1 MHDAALDFLVGKP
14 VLPRVREAQRGR
26 GGDVAGAHVR
36 GHDDDGVAEV
46 HGAALGVGKTALL
59 QNLQQDVEH
68 IRMRLLDLV
77 EEHHRVRALAHGLGE
92 LAALVEAHVARRRT
106 HQAAHRVLLHVL
118 GHVEGQKR
126 VLGVEQELGQRLGK
140 LGLAHARRAQED
152 ERTSGAL
159 RILQARAGAADGL
172 GKRRDGLVLADDALV
187 QNAFHA
193 QQLFGLGLGEVA
205 HGHASGHGHHVGD
218 ILNRDVLHGLR
229 RVLLPLLLGLFA
241 LLLQGLFLVAQ
252 LGGALELL
260 LADGAI
266 LVGAHL
272 PQLLVQI
279 AQLLGQ
285 RHVADAHAGAG
296 LVHDVDGLVGQVAIL
311 DVAVGQLHGGGQ
323 RLVGEVHTVVRL
335 VLVAQALHDAHGLLL
350 VGLVDGERLETA
362 LQRGVLLQVLAE
374 LLQGGGADD
383 LNLAAGQR
391 GL

>member
-1 MHDAALDFLVGKP
+1 MHDAALDLLVGKP

-46 HGAALGVGKTALL
+46 HSAPLGVGQAPLL

-92 LAALVEAHVARRRT
+92 LAAIVEAHVARRRT
-106 HQAAHRVLLHVL
+106 HQARHRVLLHVL

-152 ERTSGAL
+152 ERTGGAL

-172 GKRRDGLVLADDALV
+172 GKRGDGLVLADDALV

-205 HGHASGHGHHVGD
+205 HGHTSGHGHHVGD
-218 ILNRDVLHGLR
+218 VLDRDVLHGLGG
-229 RVLLPLLLGLFA
+229 VLLPLLLGLFA
-241 LLLQGLFLVAQ
+241 LLLQGLFLVA
-252 LGGALELL
+252 
-260 LADGAI
+260 
-266 LVGAHL
+266 
-272 PQLLVQI
+272 
-279 AQLLGQ
+279 
-285 RHVADAHAGAG
+285 
-296 LVHDVDGLVGQVAIL
+296 
-311 DVAVGQLHGGGQ
+311 
-323 RLVGEVHTVVRL
+323 
-335 VLVAQALHDAHGLLL
+335 
-350 VGLVDGERLETA
+350 
-362 LQRGVLLQVLAE
+362 
-374 LLQGGGADD
+374 
-383 LNLAAGQR
+383 
-391 GL
+391 